1 MQSINNWTNTPLAAG
16 ATYTGTAENIA
27 AFPSTILSCK
37 TDTSGTIYLDYSVDG
52 TNWDSTLSWNV
63 APNTTEVH
71 RITNTRAFARV
82 RFTNVSATAQTYLRL
97 QMLSGSQ
104 TSLTSPL
111 GSIIQG
117 DADTLIVRPTDY
129 SLDIARGL
137 VENVTFNNKFG
148 RNAATATGDAIWA
161 LSSAYTEPAT
171 AERCNVVSTS
181 TQDDFGGGTGAGKII
196 ITGINDSY
204 DIVTEVVELNGTA
217 NVLTLNKYWN
227 IHRAY
232 VSTKAPSG
240 TDAGAVGTITITST
254 AAGTP
259 AISQLA
265 VGYNQT
271 QSTIYMVPRG
281 CTAYVNLPN
290 VAGQNTTGN
299 ALCDIVCMKKDFG
312 GVFRI
317 QMDFHLTGSVTA
329 YMPKVFGA
337 PIKFEEKSTILF
349 KCQSAT
355 GGGTWDVAV
364 DYDIWLVEN

>member
-204 DIVTEVVELNGTA
+204 DLVTEVVELNGTT
-217 NVLTLNKYWN
+217 NVLTANSYWN

-232 VSTKAPSG
+232 VVTAGSG
-240 TDAGAVGTITITST
+240 GTAVGTITIISS

-259 AISQLA
+259 TLANIAI
-265 VGYNQT
+265 GYNQT
-271 QSTIYMVPRG
+271 QSTIYMVPRNH
-281 CTAYVNLPN
+281 TAYINLPN
-290 VAGQNTTGN
+290 VSGQNTTAN
-299 ALCDIVCMKKDFG
+299 ALCDIGCFKKEFG
-312 GVFRI
+312 GVFRV
-317 QMDFHLTGSVTA
+317 QMDFNLTGDTTA

-337 PIKFEEKSTILF
+337 PLKCEAKSLILF
-349 KCQSAT
+349 KCIAAS
-355 GGGTWDVAV
+355 GGGTWDIAV
-364 DYDIWLVEN
+364 DYDIWLVQD